1 MFFFH
6 INSEHFEVD
15 LHLFKENSIKKVI
28 KSGDIHVI
36 IVSQIHGIN
45 LRQDAYSLSLH
56 QIYGIYGQ
64 KTYIGLINST
74 LCEGVYATHCAY
86 MWVL

>member
-28 KSGDIHVI
+28 KSVNIHVI

-45 LRQDAYSLSLH
+45 VRQDAYSLSPSDLRYLWPEDIH
-56 QIYGIYGQ
+56 WSYQ
-64 KTYIGLINST
+64 
-74 LCEGVYATHCAY
+74 
-86 MWVL
+86 